1 MHKWANPGHI
11 DDAPP
16 QVPRPPDRLAAG
28 VALLGVL
35 MMVGAAAAAVW
46 AALALNP
53 HLLDPIFPPAS
64 PSLPAQVAVPTF
76 PSTTTLPS
84 VAPPT
89 AAGPPATASPTPLP
103 AVVRDFVQFIQD
115 PALSYHAEVTASLRS
130 QGASAG
136 SVTIS
141 IDQSGSDLA
150 LTNIQHLA
158 GSRAQTSREVIKNG
172 VVYTR
177 ISGGS
182 WKRDPNGQLPTA
194 PYAFADLT
202 LDGIQYLGRESHGGK
217 MLDHI
222 QVPTSYSSL
231 SPLGADGTQADCR
244 FANAWTDFWLR
255 SDGAPISGHLQF
267 SCTVTQ
273 GGQPVQ
279 VDVSMT
285 TQFSKFNKPITIAVP
300 GKHRD

>member
-1 MHKWANPGHI
+1 MRKWANPGHI

-46 AALALNP
+46 AALSLNP

-64 PSLPAQVAVPTF
+64 PSPLA
-76 PSTTTLPS
+76 L
-84 VAPPT
+84 
-89 AAGPPATASPTPLP
+89 ATASPIPLTTPAPSGSPATSPPTTVASATPLP
-103 AVVRDFVQFIQD
+103 AVARDFVQFVQD

-150 LTNIQHLA
+150 ITNVQHLA

-231 SPLGADGTQADCR
+231 SPLGADGTQTDCR
-244 FANAWTDFWLR
+244 LANAWTDFWLR

-285 TQFSKFNKPITIAVP
+285 TQFSEFNKPITIAVP